1 MKASTRHAA
10 LVAALAALAS
20 PAAHAIPSPDL
31 VVNLSASVAQLLG
44 LLSVVF
50 GGVAMRTR
58 GRNGKRR
65 GAASGVPR
73 AALLGGAALLGLSLV
88 ANALQYTRALDA
100 KTDRL
105 HTNLVRKSVENG
117 ETVGDTSLKTLSF
130 SEQLDH
136 PQGISTQT
144 LHEWLEEGRPL
155 NLIDVREDEEYE
167 SGAIAGTAHVRYPD
181 VLARSAELLTEAPDG
196 QLGAS
201 APHNVLLCY
210 SGNRSSELCATL
222 EEQGQS
228 CSFMV
233 GGYEKWLTESR
244 PLAGRAAEDGAELR
258 AIADYPNRT
267 VLLDTPD
274 VHALVRDEGAEFLDV
289 RYPDDFAGNH
299 LPGAHNVTMRAL
311 PSDTLAERIA
321 ALPDVPLI
329 GACYDK
335 RSCFYQEVIGLRLT
349 RAGKDYRGRYTV
361 PHEYYAPKAGS
372 GERAHVAAW
381 RASNERLTAASLV
394 VRPARALVDWLTGA
408 LGGPV
413 AGLLALV
420 LLVRLLL
427 FPLALK
433 AERDTCVQR
442 ALAGRVAGIAEDY
455 ATHPRTRTRATLDLY
470 AEHRIRPVANLASS
484 LLQLGATVLF
494 FNAVTRAAGGWSG
507 TFLWAESA
515 TAPDPWMLLPIV
527 AGVLFALVLWLQL
540 RPATLRGRA
549 LTALAA
555 AFVFWLLQ
563 ALPIAAS
570 LYLAFAMAA
579 LVGQGLLFGVIARRR
594 AWHLRGAEPDAI
606 DPALQPKRR
615 ASDHVQSLV
624 PLDEADAEPELTGR
638 KAARLAT
645 LVRAGFDV
653 PQGFVIGEALG
664 ARVSALPDGSL
675 LEVALN
681 PREREEL
688 EALWKSLRT
697 GKVAV
702 RSSGADEDGGDAS
715 FAGVY
720 ESLLCVDRDD
730 LGDAVRTVRASFLS
744 TRNDSYREGAD
755 GRGDAGAYGS
765 RVDEGR
771 GGVLVQAMVDARY
784 AGVLFTEHPATTGA
798 MLVEVV
804 AGLGEALVGGTV
816 TPDTYAF
823 GRLTG
828 ELWQRDGIEPPPL
841 DLAPLVALGREV
853 ETLFGRP
860 QDIEWAYADGRFHL
874 LQARDIT
881 RSCIEGDDAAALAER
896 ERARLMKELAGRRRR
911 PRGRSN
917 GTPADAPLLVQNEL
931 SELLPRPTPFS
942 FDLMGRLWEADGA
955 TDIACTE
962 LGMPWEVHLHSV
974 PFVTT
979 VLGWTYVN
987 REEEARRIGKGPGA
1001 LASFRL
1007 SRDAEAMQSQWH
1019 EEIAPRLRAEM
1030 LERGA
1035 VAAEKLSLPVALA
1048 LLETWT
1054 TRFVTSTYVEA
1065 ERINVAAA
1073 FHMSAAR
1080 DKLVAAKLEPGRWL
1094 GVDGES
1100 VPARAMA
1107 LLAGAADD
1115 PALVQEFLTVY
1126 GHRAPLDWE
1135 VSAPRF
1141 DEDPSLVQRQIAQ
1154 SGHGAGGHGGHGGHG
1169 GAGSPDGPGGR
1180 AGRSGSG
1187 ALDTATPDM
1196 SELPDNRV
1204 LRALVERARAFQVL
1218 KEDAKHLALVE
1229 IAQLRRLVLAIG
1241 ALTGLEGRVFQLR
1254 IAELAELGDADRVP
1268 ALAALAEQRAQ
1279 QSLLCAS
1286 ARPPSV
1292 LTTAAL
1298 ERVDLLTGEMPGASV
1313 AGELVGQRVAG
1324 SGAVT
1329 GRVRVVL
1336 DPQDID
1342 TLEPGEILVARM
1354 TDPTWYPAFARAG
1367 GIVTEVGGWLSH
1379 AAIVAREFDLAAI
1392 VGVEGACRRLS
1403 SGDVVTLGADGAVEV
1418 RDERR
1423 SRRPEGSAGDA
1434 ASRSASEQTE
1444 SATGTSVA
1452 FALPPR
1458 HVFRYT
1464 TPVERRRLKG
1474 ARDDR
1479 RAELRTSPD
1488 GTPEMDRRAVNR
1500 LANLAPYREEAH
1512 RRARERRRAK
1522 DAA

>member
-1 MKASTRHAA
+1 MRASTCHAA
-10 LVAALAALAS
+10 LVAALAGLAS
-20 PAAHAIPSPDL
+20 PAALAIPSPDL

-58 GRNGKRR
+58 GRHGARR
-65 GAASGVPR
+65 GAASGLPR

-144 LHEWLEEGRPL
+144 LHEWLQDGRPL

-167 SGAIAGTAHVRYPD
+167 SGAIDGAAHVRYPD
-181 VLARSAELLTEAPDG
+181 VLARSPELLAAAPDG
-196 QLGAS
+196 ELAES
-201 APHNVLLCY
+201 AARNVLLCY

-244 PLAGRAAEDGAELR
+244 PLAGRAADDGAELR

-274 VHALVRDEGAEFLDV
+274 VHALVRDEGAQFLDV
-289 RYPDDFAGNH
+289 RYPADFVGNH

-311 PSDTLAERIA
+311 PSDTLEERIG

-361 PHEYYAPKAGS
+361 PHEYYAPVAGS

-394 VRPARALVDWLTGA
+394 VRPARALVDWLA
-408 LGGPV
+408 SVLGGPV
-413 AGLLALV
+413 AGLLVLV
-420 LLVRLLL
+420 LLVRLVL

-433 AERDTCVQR
+433 AERDACVQR
-442 ALAGRVAGIAEDY
+442 ALAGRVARIAEDY

-470 AEHRIRPVANLASS
+470 AEHRIRPAANLASS

-494 FNAVTRAAGGWSG
+494 FNAVTRAASGWDG
-507 TFLWAESA
+507 TFLWAGSA
-515 TAPDPWMLLPIV
+515 TAPDPWMALPLV
-527 AGVLFALVLWLQL
+527 AGALFALVLWLQL

-549 LTALAA
+549 LTGLAA
-555 AFVFWLLQ
+555 VLVFWLLQ

-579 LVGQGLLFGVIARRR
+579 LAVQGLLFGVVGRHRG
-594 AWHLRGAEPDAI
+594 WHLRGAEPDTTHAAPRPI
-606 DPALQPKRR
+606 RR
-615 ASDHVQSLV
+615 ASDHVKSLV
-624 PLDEADAEPELTGR
+624 PLDEADAEPEVTGR

-653 PQGFVIGEALG
+653 PPGFVIGDALG
-664 ARVSALPDGSL
+664 ARVAALPHGSL

-681 PREREEL
+681 PAEREEL
-688 EALWKSLRT
+688 DALWKSLRA

-702 RSSGADEDGGDAS
+702 RSSGADEDGGDTS

-720 ESLLCVDRDD
+720 ESLLGIERDD
-730 LGDAVRTVRASFLS
+730 LGDAVRAVRASFLS

-755 GRGDAGAYGS
+755 GQTPASSAGARADAS
-765 RVDEGR
+765 ADAAC

-828 ELWQRDGIEPPPL
+828 ELWQRAGAEPPAL
-841 DLAPLVALGREV
+841 DLAPLIALGREV
-853 ETLFGRP
+853 EALFGRP
-860 QDIEWAYADGRFHL
+860 QDIEWAFANGRFHL

-881 RSCIEGDDAAALAER
+881 RSCTEGDTVTALAER
-896 ERARLMKELAGRRRR
+896 ERARLMRELAGRRRR

-942 FDLMGRLWEADGA
+942 FDLMSRLWEADGA

-987 REEEARRIGKGPGA
+987 REEEARRLGKGPGA

-1007 SRDAEAMQSQWH
+1007 SRDAEAMQAQWH
-1019 EEIAPRLRAEM
+1019 DEIAPRLRAEM

-1035 VAAEKLSLPVALA
+1035 IATEKLSLPVALS
-1048 LLETWT
+1048 LLDAWT

-1073 FHMSAAR
+1073 FHLAAAR
-1080 DKLVAAKLEPGRWL
+1080 DKLVGAKLEPGSWL

-1100 VPARAMA
+1100 VPARAMT
-1107 LLAGAADD
+1107 LLAGAADE
-1115 PALVQEFLTVY
+1115 PGLAAEFLTVY

-1141 DEDPSLVQRQIAQ
+1141 DEDPSLVQRQILQ
-1154 SGHGAGGHGGHGGHG
+1154 SGGGRGHGAQGPKDGSSGAATV
-1169 GAGSPDGPGGR
+1169 GAG
-1180 AGRSGSG
+1180 
-1187 ALDTATPDM
+1187 T

-1204 LRALVERARAFQVL
+1204 LRALVERARTFQVL

-1241 ALTGLEGRVFQLR
+1241 ALTGLDGRVFQLR
-1254 IAELAELGDADRVP
+1254 IAELAELDDADR
-1268 ALAALAEQRAQ
+1268 ASELAALAEARANE
-1279 QSLLCAS
+1279 SLLRAA
-1286 ARPPSV
+1286 ARPPSI
-1292 LTTAAL
+1292 LSTAGL
-1298 ERVDLLTGEMPGASV
+1298 ERVDLVTGEMPGASV
-1313 AGELVGQRVAG
+1313 AGDLVGQRVAG

-1336 DPQDID
+1336 DPQGID
-1342 TLEPGEILVARM
+1342 ALEPGEILVARM
-1354 TDPTWYPAFARAG
+1354 TDPTWYPAFGRAG

-1379 AAIVAREFDLAAI
+1379 AAIVAREFDLAAT

-1403 SGDVVTLGADGAVEV
+1403 SGDVVTLGADGAIQV

-1423 SRRPEGSAGDA
+1423 SRRPRGSVGESMPRTAPRTTAGDA
-1434 ASRSASEQTE
+1434 AA
-1444 SATGTSVA
+1444 A
-1452 FALPPR
+1452 FALPAR
-1458 HVFRYT
+1458 HAFRYT
-1464 TPVERRRLKG
+1464 TPAERRRLKG

-1479 RAELRTSPD
+1479 RAEVRLAAD
-1488 GTPEMDRRAVNR
+1488 GTPETDRRAVNR
-1500 LANLAPYREEAH
+1500 LANLEVYRQEA
-1512 RRARERRRAK
+1512 RRRVALRRRAK